1 MAQPDPRHPNDPE
14 EVARTHAREVASL
27 SAAEQQSLRRLLDD
41 ALARIGPGPDD
52 GAGAA
57 RRDGRGRPRD

>member
-1 MAQPDPRHPNDPE
+1 MAQPDRRHPNDPDE
-14 EVARTHAREVASL
+14 IARTHAREVASL

-52 GAGAA
+52 GAA
-57 RRDGRGRPRD
+57 RRDRRGRPRD